1 MRRLRIIG
9 LYLCGTAAWAGAV
22 AQSISPVIAE
32 YKEKASGSFTVT
44 NDTGVAMAVILE
56 PKSFSIDEAGKGS
69 FRQLDSKIHLEMSQN
84 SLRLEPRETATVF
97 YKVTVDVAPQWLTV
111 YAVFSPL
118 HMGPGLNVKIML
130 PHTVYVYQK
139 DDLQREA
146 IKVEA
151 VSYDAAKHRVE
162 CVVTNESGRAG
173 RATGALVEG
182 EHTSADGPGFPLLP
196 HQPRKLSIEW
206 TSDKLPKTV
215 EIDFARFTVKRP
227 VDVVT
232 EAAAGQESP

>member
-1 MRRLRIIG
+1 MRL
-9 LYLCGTAAWAGAV
+9 LKALCLGWLGVTAAMLAV

-32 YKEKASGSFTVT
+32 YKEKASGSFALT
-44 NDTGVAMAVILE
+44 NDTGVAMAVVLE

-69 FRQLDSKIHLEMSQN
+69 FRQLDPKIHLEMSQN
-84 SLRLEPRETATVF
+84 SVRLEPRETATVF
-97 YKVTVDVAPQWLTV
+97 YKVSVEVAPQWLSI

-118 HMGPGLNVKIML
+118 RMGPGLNVKIML

-139 DDLQREA
+139 EELQREA

-151 VSYDAAKHRVE
+151 VSYDAGKHRVE
-162 CVVTNESGRAG
+162 CLVTNESERAG

-182 EHTSADGPGFPLLP
+182 EHASADGPGFPLLP
-196 HQPRKLSIEW
+196 HQPRRLSIEW
-206 TSDKLPKTV
+206 TSDKLPKTM
-215 EIDFARFTVKRP
+215 EIDFARFSVKRA
-227 VDVVT
+227 VDVMT